1 MNFHLSYFLNFL
13 RKETMECLVKTMLE
27 DRDGPHSDSSI
38 MAGVATFLS
47 MMEVTRP
54 VIEGME
60 EIITQSDLERIADG
74 E

>member
-1 MNFHLSYFLNFL
+1 
-13 RKETMECLVKTMLE
+13 
-27 DRDGPHSDSSI
+27 

-60 EIITQSDLERIADG
+60 EIITQNDLERIADG
-74 E
+74 QLFHDLNNIVITIYKHVTAPKC

>member
-1 MNFHLSYFLNFL
+1 
-13 RKETMECLVKTMLE
+13 MLE

>member
-1 MNFHLSYFLNFL
+1 MLPHI
-13 RKETMECLVKTMLE
+13 RKETMECLVKTMLA
-27 DRDGPHSDSSI
+27 DREGANSDSSI

-60 EIITQSDLERIADG
+60 EIITQNDLERIADG
-74 E
+74 